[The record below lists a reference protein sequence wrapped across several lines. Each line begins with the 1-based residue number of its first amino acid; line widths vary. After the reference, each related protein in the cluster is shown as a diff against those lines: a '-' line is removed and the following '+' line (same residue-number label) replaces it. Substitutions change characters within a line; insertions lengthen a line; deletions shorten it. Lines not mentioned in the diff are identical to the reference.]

1 MDDTSFVY
9 LSRIKTTPERLW
21 SALTAAHLT
30 QRYWDLSFD
39 TDWKPGS
46 PMTWRERG
54 GSISDPGQQVLECDP
69 PRRLAYT
76 WHTFTPEAADRAGVE
91 ADVLAAIAAEPR
103 SKVAFDLEPG
113 GPTVRLRVTHDG
125 FEPGS
130 TVLKMISEGWP
141 ELVSSLKTLLETGEP
156 LVPATG

>member
-1 MDDTSFVY
+1 MGDTSFVY

-21 SALTAAHLT
+21 SALTEPELT

-54 GSISDPGQQVLECDP
+54 GSVSDPGQQVLEYDP

-76 WHTFTPEAADRAGVE
+76 WHTFTPEWAERAGVDE
-91 ADVLAAIAAEPR
+91 DVLALIAAEPR

-113 GPTVRLRVTHDG
+113 GPTVRLMVTHDG

-156 LVPATG
+156 LPA

>member
-1 MDDTSFVY
+1 MDDTAFVY

-21 SALTAAHLT
+21 RALTEPAFT
-30 QRYWDLSFD
+30 ERYWELSFD

-54 GSISDPGQQVLECDP
+54 GSIADPGQKVLEADR

-76 WHTFTPEAADRAGVE
+76 WHSFTPVWAERAGVGD
-91 ADVLAAIAAEPR
+91 DVLAVIAAEPR

-113 GPTVRLRVTHDG
+113 RATVRLKVTHDG

-130 TVLKMISEGWP
+130 TVLEMISEGWP

-156 LVPATG
+156 LPS

>member
-9 LSRIKTTPERLW
+9 LARIKTTPERLW
-21 SALTAAHLT
+21 SALTEPELT
-30 QRYWDLSFD
+30 QRYWELAFD

-46 PMTWRERG
+46 AMTWRERG
-54 GSISDPGQQVLECDP
+54 GSITDPGQQVLEYEP

-76 WHTFTPEAADRAGVE
+76 WHTFTPEWAERAGVGE
-91 ADVLAAIAAEPR
+91 DVRALIAAEPR

-113 GPTVRLRVTHDG
+113 GPTVRLKVTHDG
-125 FEPGS
+125 FAPGS
-130 TVLKMISEGWP
+130 TVLQMIGEGWP

-156 LVPATG
+156 LPS

>member
-21 SALTAAHLT
+21 RALTEPEFT
-30 QRYWDLSFD
+30 ERYWELSFE
-39 TDWKPGS
+39 TDWQPGS

-54 GSISDPGQQVLECDP
+54 GSISHSDQQVLEAAP

-76 WHTFTPEAADRAGVE
+76 WHTFTPDWAARAGVDD
-91 ADVLAAIAAEPR
+91 DVLAVIAAEPR

-113 GPTVRLRVTHDG
+113 GATVRLRVTHDG
-125 FEPGS
+125 FAPGS

-156 LVPATG
+156 LPS